1 MSMTNVHFI
10 QLEAVQ
16 IEQTNPPLL
25 FNKQGQ
31 YHIHM
36 IQRGKQQ
43 RKKRYTELQL
53 NTTASGTSKHFPI
66 TLAFFFH
73 CELTV

>member
-16 IEQTNPPLL
+16 IKQTNPPLL
-25 FNKQGQ
+25 FNK
-31 YHIHM
+31 HM

>member
-16 IEQTNPPLL
+16 IEQTNPRLL
-25 FNKQGQ
+25 FNK
-31 YHIHM
+31 HM

-43 RKKRYTELQL
+43 RKKCYTELQL